1 VKCVGDEVVQPRGW
15 GGRGWCRGRG
25 DVRARKEVG
34 DEASTELRCGLVSMK
49 RVASTRALQQPREKV
64 LGLKFGKALTDVG
77 PWAVVVAEGLEI
89 FWAFRKGEGCL
100 AGTRPDTAA
109 IIGWRE
115 EGGDRYRWMKK
126 KWGTEL

>member
-1 VKCVGDEVVQPRGW
+1 
-15 GGRGWCRGRG
+15 
-25 DVRARKEVG
+25 
-34 DEASTELRCGLVSMK
+34 MK
-49 RVASTRALQQPREKV
+49 RVASTRALQQTREKV

-109 IIGWRE
+109 IIGGRE

-126 KWGTEL
+126 NGGRSYRREEGGVSGKWIKGGLVTYREER